1 MCALAR
7 EYRSTPTLLRLLLLL
22 LLLLLHSLQRRG

>member
-22 LLLLLHSLQRRG
+22 LLLLHSLQRRG